1 MPRPIIYFLLVLVA
15 LSLIPI
21 GMVYKSRATRGRT
34 DTRIQVVYDMDQQFS
49 FKAQQEN
56 PFFADGMAMRSQP
69 EGTVA
74 HGNLQD
80 NPVLFTGTT
89 DGDTMWVSQYPM
101 TVTKEF
107 VDRGQERFDIFC
119 APCHGVSGNG
129 NGPVDVRAAAL
140 GEGTWATP
148 TDLASQLVVDQ
159 PSGKIYNTIKN
170 GIRNMPA
177 YGGLISVEDRW
188 AIVSYVRAIQATRN
202 LNIDDLPEAVQQTV
216 RQKVGQ

>member
-15 LSLIPI
+15 LSLIPV
-21 GMVYKSRATRGRT
+21 GMVYKSRATRGRA
-34 DTRIQVVYDMDQQFS
+34 DTRIQVVYDMDSQYY

-56 PFFADGMAMRSQP
+56 PFFANGMAMQGQP

-74 HGNLQD
+74 RGFLQE

-89 DGDTMWVSQYPM
+89 DGDTMWVDQSPLP
-101 TVTKEF
+101 VTTKIM
-107 VDRGQERFDIFC
+107 DRGQERFNIFC

-148 TDLASQLVVDQ
+148 TDLANQTVVDQ
-159 PSGKIYNTIKN
+159 PAGKIYNTIKN

-177 YGGLISVEDRW
+177 YGPQISAEDRW
-188 AIVSYVRAIQATRN
+188 AIVAYVRAIQASRN
-202 LNIDDLPEAVQQTV
+202 LKVDDLPEDVQQNV
-216 RQKVGQ
+216 RQKVAQ

>member
-56 PFFADGMAMRSQP
+56 PFFADGMAMRGQP

-74 HGNLQD
+74 RGFLRE

-89 DGDTMWVSQYPM
+89 DGDTMWVANSPVA
-101 TVTKEF
+101 VTNE
-107 VDRGQERFDIFC
+107 VMDRGQERFNIFC

-148 TDLASQLVVDQ
+148 TDLANQAVVDQ
-159 PSGKIYNTIKN
+159 PAGKIYNTIKN

-177 YGGLISVEDRW
+177 YGAQISAEDRW
-188 AIVSYVRAIQATRN
+188 AIVSYVRAIQAARN
-202 LNIDDLPEAVQQTV
+202 LNIDDLPEDVQQDV